1 MVGLWLFSQTRLG
14 PGPRQQGRQVQE
26 PDSFPEGR
34 AAVCPVCTSAARKI
48 KVALARARDGVHQE
62 GLVSALRGTRS
73 ACFWGLPTLYASN
86 SGHGNDAAM
95 QSMENDEAV
104 SHPSPSRL
112 EDACT
117 ARVSHIPTTTTTGAL
132 LKEVSGDCLH
142 HVQWGEEKATNCCY
156 GRREPYSA

>member
-34 AAVCPVCTSAARKI
+34 AVVCPVCTSAARKI

-73 ACFWGLPTLYASN
+73 ACFSGVAGCPRWDGESPRQDGRSCRPGWELGKGTSLPRFDLSN
-86 SGHGNDAAM
+86 
-95 QSMENDEAV
+95 V
-104 SHPSPSRL
+104 
-112 EDACT
+112 
-117 ARVSHIPTTTTTGAL
+117 
-132 LKEVSGDCLH
+132 
-142 HVQWGEEKATNCCY
+142 
-156 GRREPYSA
+156 